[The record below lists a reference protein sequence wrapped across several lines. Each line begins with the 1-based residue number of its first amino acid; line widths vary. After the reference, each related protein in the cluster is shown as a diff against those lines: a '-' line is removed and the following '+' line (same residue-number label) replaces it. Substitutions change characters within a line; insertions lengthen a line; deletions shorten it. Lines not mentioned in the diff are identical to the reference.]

1 VKTGLGKAL
10 SAVVLVA
17 AVCAFYNVFGDNSE
31 LFARA
36 QTLACGTSPCVKLL
50 RAERTP
56 TRQWFTFQTHLGPS
70 RSRDVRC
77 TRSLLLVGAYECSVT
92 DSGR

>member
-1 VKTGLGKAL
+1 MNAGVRKLL
-10 SAVVLVA
+10 SALLLVA
-17 AVCAFYNVFGDNSE
+17 ASCALYNVYSDNSE
-31 LFARA
+31 LLAHA
-36 QTLACGTSPCVKLL
+36 QTLACGADSCVKLL

-56 TRQWFTFQTHLGPS
+56 TQQSFTFQTNLSPS

-77 TRSLLLVGAYECSVT
+77 TRALLLVGAYECSIT